1 MIDNKEK
8 CFKCNKEITRKY
20 VLSKKDYSLK
30 NNWEYWTENE
40 QDKGKYICNKCLLD
54 LYYKDKGKYLSEV
67 QNEKKRRIFTAYVYN
82 KTIS

>member
-1 MIDNKEK
+1 MEKKVK
-8 CFKCNKEITRKY
+8 CFKCSKAITRKY

-30 NNWEYWTENE
+30 NNWEYWTENGK
-40 QDKGKYICNKCLLD
+40 DKGKYICNSCLLD
-54 LYYKDKGKYLSEV
+54 LYYKDKGKYLNEV